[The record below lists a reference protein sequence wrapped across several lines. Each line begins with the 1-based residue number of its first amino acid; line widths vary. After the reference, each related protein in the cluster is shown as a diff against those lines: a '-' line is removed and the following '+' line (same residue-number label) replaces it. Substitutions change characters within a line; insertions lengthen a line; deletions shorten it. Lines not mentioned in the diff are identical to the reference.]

1 MKDVSAISE
10 LMGSYL
16 LKGWIMLGDACPS
29 CEEVPLLE
37 DPSNGLKY
45 CMKCS
50 PPIKFGRNSDKSDRA
65 LESTNN
71 EGKCLSLTKSQP
83 VNNLKENDKAFKEA
97 LEENVNYMILET
109 SKIGAHALNST
120 DVPLEKR

>member
-50 PPIKFGRNSDKSDRA
+50 PPMISGRNSNNK
-65 LESTNN
+65 LIESLSNEEKPNMFTNIEADCTN
-71 EGKCLSLTKSQP
+71 KGGKTIK
-83 VNNLKENDKAFKEA
+83 DT
-97 LEENVNYMILET
+97 LEENINHMVVEI
-109 SKIGAHALNST
+109 SKIGVSALNSADFT
-120 DVPLEKR
+120 IERR

>member
-1 MKDVSAISE
+1 MKDVSAISG

-50 PPIKFGRNSDKSDRA
+50 PPITSGRNLNNK
-65 LESTNN
+65 LTESLSN
-71 EGKCLSLTKSQP
+71 EGKLSVLT
-83 VNNLKENDKAFKEA
+83 NTEADCANKESDRTIFKNS
-97 LEENVNYMILET
+97 LEKNVNYMMVEI
-109 SKIGAHALNST
+109 SKIGVNALNSGDFT
-120 DVPLEKR
+120 IEKR

>member
-1 MKDVSAISE
+1 MKDVSAISG

-29 CEEVPLLE
+29 VKVPLLE

-50 PPIKFGRNSDKSDRA
+50 PPMISSRNSNNKLAESLSNEDKLNMFTNIEADCTNK
-65 LESTNN
+65 ES
-71 EGKCLSLTKSQP
+71 GKITIK
-83 VNNLKENDKAFKEA
+83 NT
-97 LEENVNYMILET
+97 LEENVNHMVVEI
-109 SKIGAHALNST
+109 SKIGVSALNSADFT
-120 DVPLEKR
+120 IERR